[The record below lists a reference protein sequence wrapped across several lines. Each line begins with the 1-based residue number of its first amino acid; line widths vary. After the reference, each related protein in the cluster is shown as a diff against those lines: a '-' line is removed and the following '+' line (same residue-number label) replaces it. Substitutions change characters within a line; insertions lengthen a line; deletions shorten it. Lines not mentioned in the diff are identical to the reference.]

1 MRILEIVEAPDK
13 TAVFAFGRMNP
24 ITIGHQK
31 IIDTIKQQN
40 GDPFLFLTH
49 TQNNQKDPLNFAQ
62 KKMYATNFFQGV
74 TVGDDNVRTI
84 IDAMKKLESMGY
96 NKIIY
101 VAGSDRIQSFND
113 LLNKYNGTDYN
124 FDSID
129 IVSAGERD
137 PEVDGARGMSA
148 SKMRDFAARG
158 DLQTF
163 INNVPGEKKL
173 ATKMYMDVRK
183 AMGYET
189 TQQKP
194 QPMGQPA

>member
-1 MRILEIVEAPDK
+1 MRILEIVEATDK

-31 IIDTIKQQN
+31 IADTIKQQN

-49 TQNNQKDPLNFAQ
+49 TQNAKKDPLTFGQ
-62 KKMYATNFFQGV
+62 KKMYATNFFPGV

-84 IDAMKKLESMGY
+84 IDAMKKLEAMNY
-96 NKIIY
+96 NRVIY
-101 VAGSDRIQSFND
+101 VAGSDRVDSFNE
-113 LLNKYNGTDYN
+113 LLNKYNGADYN

-183 AMGYET
+183 AMGYEAV
-189 TQQKP
+189 QKKP

>member
-101 VAGSDRIQSFND
+101 VAGSDRVESFND
-113 LLNKYNGTDYN
+113 LLNKYNGADYN

-173 ATKMYMDVRK
+173 ATKMYMEVRK
-183 AMGYET
+183 AMVYEAV
-189 TQQKP
+189 QKKP

>member
-49 TQNNQKDPLNFAQ
+49 TQNNQKDPLNFVQ

-101 VAGSDRIQSFND
+101 VAGSDRVESFND
-113 LLNKYNGTDYN
+113 LLNKYNGADYN

-183 AMGYET
+183 AMGYEAV
-189 TQQKP
+189 QKKP

>member
-49 TQNNQKDPLNFAQ
+49 TQNSQKDPLNFAQ

>member
-1 MRILEIVEAPDK
+1 M
-13 TAVFAFGRMNP
+13 
-24 ITIGHQK
+24 
-31 IIDTIKQQN
+31 
-40 GDPFLFLTH
+40 
-49 TQNNQKDPLNFAQ
+49 
-62 KKMYATNFFQGV
+62 
-74 TVGDDNVRTI
+74 RTI

-101 VAGSDRIQSFND
+101 VAGSDRVESFND
-113 LLNKYNGTDYN
+113 LLNKYNGADYN

-163 INNVPGEKKL
+163 INL
-173 ATKMYMDVRK
+173 SLIHI
-183 AMGYET
+183 
-189 TQQKP
+189 
-194 QPMGQPA
+194 

>member
-31 IIDTIKQQN
+31 IVDTIKQQN

-49 TQNNQKDPLNFAQ
+49 TQNSQKDPLNFAQ

-101 VAGSDRIQSFND
+101 VAGSDRVESFND

-189 TQQKP
+189 AQKKP